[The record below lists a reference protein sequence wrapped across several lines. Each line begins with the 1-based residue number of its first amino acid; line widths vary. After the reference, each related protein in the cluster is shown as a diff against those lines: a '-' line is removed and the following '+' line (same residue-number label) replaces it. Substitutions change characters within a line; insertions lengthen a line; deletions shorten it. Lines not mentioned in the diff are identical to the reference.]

1 MRPHVMEHVELF
13 VLLQHGAEGI
23 PPSPSPHLAQ
33 DPARSDLLTTSF
45 VDTPC
50 CCQILIRLTGLI
62 TAGEGCQVLRPPDSI
77 CDETCLEALGKLSKS
92 RLFLP
97 SGRHVALLGGFLP
110 LLLFYSRALSRPS
123 AVRVVRYCFSPP
135 HRAPLLPPRRCICAR
150 AVDDCMPPQVAP
162 RRIDIE
168 AVRRKKDGRLSWV
181 PVHPHPSIPAYRVR
195 VEAASLLELESLR
208 PGRRRPPGKD
218 GHSASPSLPTDLP
231 HQENTCVADNSTRR

>member
-45 VDTPC
+45 VETPC

-77 CDETCLEALGKLSKS
+77 CDETCLETLGKLSKS

-110 LLLFYSRALSRPS
+110 LLLFYSRASLSPIRCACS
-123 AVRVVRYCFSPP
+123 EMLLFSPSP
-135 HRAPLLPPRRCICAR
+135 SPPSSPQKVHLCA
-150 AVDDCMPPQVAP
+150 
-162 RRIDIE
+162 
-168 AVRRKKDGRLSWV
+168 
-181 PVHPHPSIPAYRVR
+181 
-195 VEAASLLELESLR
+195 
-208 PGRRRPPGKD
+208 GRRRLHAPPG
-218 GHSASPSLPTDLP
+218 SAASNRYRSRAPKKGWPAVMGTCTPASEHTGIPGQSRGRFAARAGVLASWATPPPWERRPLCLPQLS
-231 HQENTCVADNSTRR
+231 N